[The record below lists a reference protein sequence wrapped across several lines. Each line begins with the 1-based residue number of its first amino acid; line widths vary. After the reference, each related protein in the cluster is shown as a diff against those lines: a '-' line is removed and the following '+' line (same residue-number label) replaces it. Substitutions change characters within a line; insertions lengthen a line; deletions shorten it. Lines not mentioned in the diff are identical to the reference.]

1 MGRHLHFVVS
11 RYPQD
16 IAVCVTEAA
25 VIILWMFAKCS
36 IIMSPSC
43 SSPPVRLCGSHLL
56 RGNADSAA
64 PRTRHCGEDGR
75 PPLGRSGPGLARF
88 PLSPHP
94 LLVAIGVFSTSPVG
108 FQGGSRNLKLLRG
121 REEGLVGFC
130 AVLLSI

>member
-1 MGRHLHFVVS
+1 MSVSGRHLHSVVS

-16 IAVCVTEAA
+16 TAVCVTAAA

-43 SSPPVRLCGSHLL
+43 SSLPVRLCGSHLL

-64 PRTRHCGEDGR
+64 CHCGEDGR
-75 PPLGRSGPGLARF
+75 PPLGRSGPGLAWF

-94 LLVAIGVFSTSPVG
+94 LLVAIHVLSTSPVG

-130 AVLLSI
+130 VVLLSV